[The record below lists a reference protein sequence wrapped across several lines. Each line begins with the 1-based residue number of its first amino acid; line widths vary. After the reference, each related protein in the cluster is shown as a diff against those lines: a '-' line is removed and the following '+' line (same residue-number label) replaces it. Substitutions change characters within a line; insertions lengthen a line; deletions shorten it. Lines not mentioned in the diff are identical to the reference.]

1 MNLHKLIGAAIVT
14 AAGWVLGIMPADPI
28 IPTDAPAPTV
38 FQPTRYLETPGE
50 AQTAN
55 PENTPLTSPPD
66 ASQTPCETVR
76 QAAWAVGWPADQ
88 LDKLVD
94 VADAESR
101 CLADVHNPAD
111 PHGGSYGI
119 MQINGYWCTPTQ
131 LWPNGYLQVRI
142 GLPNCDALYD
152 PTWNLK
158 AALEVWTVGGW
169 DQWTTA

>member
-38 FQPTRYLETPGE
+38 FQPSRYLEMPAE
-50 AQTAN
+50 AQTADS
-55 PENTPLTSPPD
+55 EITPLRSLPD
-66 ASQTPCETVR
+66 ASHTPCESVR

-88 LDKLVD
+88 LDKLEE
-94 VADAESR
+94 VAWAESR
-101 CLADVHNPAD
+101 CSAAHNPAD
-111 PHGGSYGI
+111 PHGGSHGV

-142 GLPNCDALYD
+142 GLPGCDALYD
-152 PTWNLK
+152 LAWNLK

>member
-38 FQPTRYLETPGE
+38 FQPSRYLEMPAE
-50 AQTAN
+50 AQTADS
-55 PENTPLTSPPD
+55 EITPLRSLPD
-66 ASQTPCETVR
+66 ASHTPCESVR

-88 LDKLVD
+88 LDKLEE
-94 VADAESR
+94 VAWAESR
-101 CLADVHNPAD
+101 CSAAHNPAD
-111 PHGGSYGI
+111 PHGGSHGV

-142 GLPNCDALYD
+142 DLPNCDALYD
-152 PTWNLK
+152 LTWNVK